1 MKRLLFV
8 LIVLLAG
15 VATLGYF
22 RGWFPVSIGT
32 DEVNVKMD
40 REKLKADEEK
50 AKAKLE
56 ELKGQVQDKVNEP
69 KKETPAK
76 VAGDRP

>member
-8 LIVLLAG
+8 LVLLLAG
-15 VATLGYF
+15 VAVLGYF
-22 RGWFPVSIGT
+22 RGWFTVSTSPDQI
-32 DEVNVKMD
+32 NVKMERD
-40 REKLKADEEK
+40 KLKDDEEK

-56 ELKGQVQDKVNEP
+56 GLKGQVQDKVDEA
-69 KKETPAK
+69 KKDTPAK